1 MITSD
6 ILSLSRERLQDTK
19 APFLWE
25 SWELLLYLNQAYNE
39 WVKESGCI
47 LDDSTPAIIQ
57 IPILCNQP
65 TYALHP
71 QITEVRYGRL
81 FTAKKDVKVKSDI
94 WLSQFILDW
103 KYATGTVEYMVPD
116 YDSGKIRVVRFPDPS
131 LGYFSKAFVFTASDN
146 SISQTGAKFSGTLS
160 AGDEVVISGTTS
172 NGTDIIP
179 ATFTVVTATAD
190 SFTVLEDIT
199 DETASAGVIRKV
211 IDTLYLTVTRL
222 GAALTATG
230 MDTQSPEMRTEDHIK
245 LVDGIM
251 REAYL
256 KKDADTLDPKASME
270 HGEIFEHNK
279 LKARAAK
286 DNLRWSEVVARPD
299 FGSL

>member
-1 MITSD
+1 MVTSD

-25 SWELLLYLNQAYNE
+25 SWELLLYLNQVYNE

-65 TYALHP
+65 TYTLHP
-71 QITEVRYGRL
+71 QIVEVRYGRL
-81 FTAKKDVKVKSDI
+81 YTAKKDVKVKGDI
-94 WLSQFILDW
+94 WLSQFIQDW
-103 KYATGTVEYMVPD
+103 KYATGEVEYMVPD
-116 YDSGKIRVVRFPDPS
+116 YDSGKIRVVRFSDPS
-131 LGYFSKAFVFTASDN
+131 LGYFSGALVFAAADN
-146 SISQTGAKFSGTLS
+146 SISQTGAKFSDTLS

-172 NGTDIIP
+172 NGTDAIP
-179 ATFTVVTATAD
+179 ATFTVVIAAAD

-222 GAALTATG
+222 GASLTATG
-230 MDTQSPEMRTEDHIK
+230 MDTQSPEIRIEDHIK

-256 KKDADTLDPKASME
+256 KKDADTLDQKASAE

-279 LKARAAK
+279 LMARAAK